1 MACSARFTR
10 RDSFGLLASAAL
22 ASPGRTEAALA
33 EKPLRGAFMIL
44 ATPYTASKAIDYSD
58 LEAEVEFL
66 DRCGVQGMVWPQ
78 NASDLGYLSKDERMR
93 GMEVIATAAKGRKPA
108 LVLGV
113 QAEDTPSML
122 EFARRAEDLEPDA
135 VIAIPPTRA
144 QSLDDYREYYSE
156 LCKVARRPVFIQTAG
171 GSPKVEPTVEFI
183 VEMGGK
189 FDNFGY
195 LKEEYRSV
203 ATAIER
209 MKAMAKH
216 RPGAIKIIL
225 GAFRARGW
233 SYEMR
238 LGMDGTLTG
247 GPMYGDV
254 YAQLWDLHLAGK
266 RDEVREVYSKLLLM
280 TNLEQAI
287 PGLRSYMMKRRGV
300 FKTTVSRRG
309 DYVYTRDAVAEIEHN
324 FAALKPYLRV

>member
-1 MACSARFTR
+1 
-10 RDSFGLLASAAL
+10 
-22 ASPGRTEAALA
+22 
-33 EKPLRGAFMIL
+33 MIL
-44 ATPYTASKAIDYSD
+44 ATPYTEDRAIDFDD
-58 LEAEVEFL
+58 LKHEVDFL

-78 NASDLGYLSKDERMR
+78 NASDLNYLSKHERIR
-93 GMEVIATAAKGRKPA
+93 GMEVIAQAAKGRSPA

-113 QAEDTPSML
+113 QADDTPSML
-122 EFARRAEDLEPDA
+122 EYAQVAEQLEPDA
-135 VIAIPPTRA
+135 VIAIPPTA
-144 QSLDDYREYYSE
+144 AESLDDYREYYAE
-156 LCKVARRPVFIQTAG
+156 LCKVAKRPVFIQTAG

-195 LKEEYRSV
+195 LKEEYGSV

-209 MKAMAKH
+209 MREMAKH

-233 SYEMR
+233 TYEMR

-247 GPMYGDV
+247 GPMYADV
-254 YAQLWDLHLAGK
+254 YAHLWELHMADK

-287 PGLRSYMMKRRGV
+287 PGLRPYMMKRRGV
-300 FKTTVSRRG
+300 FKTAVSRRG
-309 DYVYTRDAVAEIEHN
+309 DYSYSAAAVAEIEHN
-324 FAALKPYLRV
+324 FAALKPYLRVT